1 MVRPQSALILL
12 QRVLGVS
19 DDSEI
24 RKGLFPRMAARE
36 TDVARWMPVLGG
48 DLEDEGVGEEGVEG
62 GDDGVCGG
70 DGEGA

>member
-1 MVRPQSALILL
+1 
-12 QRVLGVS
+12 
-19 DDSEI
+19 
-24 RKGLFPRMAARE
+24 MAARE
-36 TDVARWMPVLGG
+36 TDVARWMPVLRG